1 MIVLNMKK
9 IARISGTLLVA
20 AAAGRSGRDGGSHD
34 WGTVGAAANA
44 LAPSNSLSSA

>member
-1 MIVLNMKK
+1 MSLLNMRK
-9 IARISGTLLVA
+9 IVHISGILLVA
-20 AAAGRSGRDGGSHD
+20 AAAGRSGCDRGSHD